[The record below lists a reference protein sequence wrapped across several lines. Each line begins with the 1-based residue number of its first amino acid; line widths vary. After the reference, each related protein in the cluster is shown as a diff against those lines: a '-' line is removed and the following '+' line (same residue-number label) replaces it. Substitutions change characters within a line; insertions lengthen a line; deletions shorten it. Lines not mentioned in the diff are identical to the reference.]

1 MVSVPAAAPAAVLV
15 VELMLGPPSLLS
27 IQDLR
32 VFQPFRPLLS
42 RRRSPRPAR
51 AFRLLNPRHFRPSR
65 LFLLFSRSALRVWR
79 SSLLLVFRRSFSSI
93 ARGARDATAPLA
105 PRTPRTSN
113 AASAT
118 APQRPSDVLLLQRKA
133 RSSAS
138 FPLVLVFSCS
148 SCFCCSCFL
157 LVFVFVPAAQADESD
172 APLEAPPP
180 RRARKGR
187 ISNPPQSAPGAK
199 PSVPRAFPFTAPKTI
214 LDRAGDDNLSKG
226 LIDPFGWAFRYLSP
240 ATANPSPSLR
250 DRKKNT
256 VFRLFRPCPRTPRA
270 SPAAQPPKHQTQ
282 PQRLRQSLLRR
293 TKS

>member
-1 MVSVPAAAPAAVLV
+1 MAARPPVLL
-15 VELMLGPPSLLS
+15 ELSGFSTPDIQAFTLLLALLA
-27 IQDLR
+27 LR
-32 VFQPFRPLLS
+32 LFF
-42 RRRSPRPAR
+42 
-51 AFRLLNPRHFRPSR
+51 AFR
-65 LFLLFSRSALRVWR
+65 R

-148 SCFCCSCFL
+148 SCFCCSCCFCFL

-282 PQRLRQSLLRR
+282 PQRLRQSLVRRTIADEARPQPTSKTMVLRR
-293 TKS
+293 F